1 MPQKLSKLFFLSWVV
16 IGVPYSL
23 LAVTSPG
30 NPTGYVNDYVHVL
43 TQEQKQTLEQKLV
56 TFNAST
62 TNEVAVVLVQNLQGD
77 YIEHYASELFSAWHI
92 GKAKQDN
99 GILLLVSLDERAVR
113 IEVGYGLEGVL
124 TDAMASKIIRT
135 DIQPAFKVADFY
147 GGIDK
152 ALDDIISATQGEYSS
167 QDIPEESEKDI
178 EWWVMVV
185 IFLIFQ
191 GLSFI
196 ASVLARSK
204 SWWAGG
210 VLGGVL
216 GGVVTF
222 FHVLGLTTFVGLVI
236 TFILMLLGLLFDY
249 VVSNTYQNSIARG
262 SAVPWW
268 VGGGSSS
275 GGFGGFGGGS
285 SGGGGASGSW

>member
-1 MPQKLSKLFFLSWVV
+1 
-16 IGVPYSL
+16 
-23 LAVTSPG
+23 
-30 NPTGYVNDYVHVL
+30 
-43 TQEQKQTLEQKLV
+43 
-56 TFNAST
+56 
-62 TNEVAVVLVQNLQGD
+62 
-77 YIEHYASELFSAWHI
+77 
-92 GKAKQDN
+92 
-99 GILLLVSLDERAVR
+99 
-113 IEVGYGLEGVL
+113 
-124 TDAMASKIIRT
+124 MASKIIRT